1 MISTYFKNLYALR
14 FIGAFSVIL
23 GHIELIKSMENIPNL
38 MRLPFYKF
46 TNGHVGVLLFF
57 VLSGFLITFFLIEE
71 LKNEKKIN
79 LKIFY
84 LKRLFRILPIY
95 YLMIIFSVLILP
107 FFLNSI
113 DGSIEKI
120 KIKDTYFYWLFLP
133 NIGKSANCFVQGAT
147 HLWSIGVEE
156 QFYLIWPV
164 LLAIFRKHLYLILII
179 TIFVFSLTTPFIDFI
194 HIHTSIFK
202 NNIGTKNF
210 LSSFFS
216 GFKINSM
223 AIGGLFAYFYHS
235 NHKLINILKND
246 FIEIFLILSI
256 SYFWISGTTFGTY
269 SDEVYSLLFGI
280 TIYLLATREK
290 SFFNLENKTV
300 IFFGKISYGLYVYH
314 WAIILLLIKIIKKN
328 KTTFHFEITNNILL
342 YFTSFLLTILISY
355 LSYIYIEKPI
365 MNQIKKFN

>member
-1 MISTYFKNLYALR
+1 MNSTYFKNLYALR

-23 GHIELIKSMENIPNL
+23 GHIELIKSMENMPNL
-38 MRLPFYKF
+38 MHLPFYKY

-71 LKNEKKIN
+71 LKKGNRIN
-79 LKIFY
+79 FKIFY
-84 LKRLFRILPIY
+84 LKRLFRIWPIY
-95 YLMIIFSVLILP
+95 YLMIIFSVLFLP
-107 FFLNSI
+107 YFLNSI
-113 DGSIEKI
+113 DGTIENI
-120 KIKDTYFYWLFLP
+120 DFKDTYFYWLFLP
-133 NIGKSANCFVQGAT
+133 NLGKSAKCFVQGAT

-164 LLAIFRKHLYLILII
+164 LLAIFRKHLFLILII

-194 HIHTSIFK
+194 DVHTSFFK
-202 NNIGTKNF
+202 NNIETKNF

-223 AIGGLFAYFYHS
+223 AVGGIFSYFCHS

-246 FIEIFLILSI
+246 FIEILLILSI

-269 SDEVYSLLFGI
+269 SDEVYSLFFGI
-280 TIYLLATREK
+280 AIYLLATREK
-290 SFFNLENKTV
+290 SFFNLENKIA

-314 WAIILLLIKIIKKN
+314 WAIILVLIKIIKTN
-328 KTTFHFEITNNILL
+328 KTTFHLETINNIIL
-342 YFTSFLLTILISY
+342 YSSSLLLTILISY
-355 LSYIYIEKPI
+355 LSYIFIEKPI